1 MTFPT
6 MKTLVVEAAKAA
18 STKEIFVSP
27 ELEINKGPGSVDLR
41 LLRGHRLAPA
51 PLADVLPPGV
61 VETRL
66 GAGSFGTVYRF
77 KPDDGPMMALKISE
91 DEPEAYEEIQKIY
104 DTAPRELI
112 RHLPKIYGI
121 WSVDTE
127 TVITLMEIL
136 SPLPKNIKTAMV
148 RGDPENRM
156 SWEEFV
162 QSDKRV
168 GRLMRI
174 TLGLLDT
181 ETRPELVERLPHAV
195 AGLRR
200 TYNLNAPHDF
210 EDDAQAARL
219 RDAIIDSAKEVG
231 IRPGPR
237 MHNSLDVFDYN
248 RAMLTITPTSRAHW
262 KNLGDEGDDKLES
275 LGILPF
281 YEALREIHERYGIS
295 WQDLHDDN
303 VMVRK
308 SDGHLVVADIGN
320 FYKYD

>member
-112 RHLPKIYGI
+112 RHLPKIYAAWLIPESGRPSAAWLI
-121 WSVDTE
+121 PDSGL
-127 TVITLMEIL
+127 VITLMEYL
-136 SPLPKNIKTAMV
+136 EPLPIKMEKLLRKAIITGKLPDYSLTSNVDAATAEFIGVATFYHAMEDLIDFQNIEPDDLHHGNIMV
-148 RGDPENRM
+148 RPT
-156 SWEEFV
+156 
-162 QSDKRV
+162 DK
-168 GRLMRI
+168 
-174 TLGLLDT
+174 
-181 ETRPELVERLPHAV
+181 
-195 AGLRR
+195 
-200 TYNLNAPHDF
+200 
-210 EDDAQAARL
+210 
-219 RDAIIDSAKEVG
+219 S
-231 IRPGPR
+231 
-237 MHNSLDVFDYN
+237 
-248 RAMLTITPTSRAHW
+248 
-262 KNLGDEGDDKLES
+262 
-275 LGILPF
+275 
-281 YEALREIHERYGIS
+281 
-295 WQDLHDDN
+295 
-303 VMVRK
+303 
-308 SDGHLVVADIGN
+308 LVVSDIGL
-320 FYKYD
+320 FR